1 MDRDARWSHQQSL
14 LAKPLS
20 VVRTRWFVRRHLP
33 DHDLDSIVEDVQL
46 VASEPARPHRQRGW
60 VGAPDGTCPADRDSA
75 GQVATPE
82 APPAGFVTWKGPSG
96 RTWEGATAGAC
107 SWGADGMRLSAQ
119 VHLHVGVAVWDAD
132 RMGGTW

>member
-46 VASEPARPHRQRGW
+46 VASELATNGGSLRHAKRAPTVRGDGWERRMGPARPIVTRPGRSRPRKHHPQ
-60 VGAPDGTCPADRDSA
+60 DS
-75 GQVATPE
+75 
-82 APPAGFVTWKGPSG
+82 S
-96 RTWEGATAGAC
+96 
-107 SWGADGMRLSAQ
+107 
-119 VHLHVGVAVWDAD
+119 
-132 RMGGTW
+132 